1 MRKPIYVS
9 AWEIGNSSSNVVFP
23 VPPESFPTEVGGK
36 AEVIEILGA
45 GERTVFGG
53 SKLDRFTLESF
64 FPDHYDPSYVVNAPG
79 TYKIPS
85 LSIGKLREWCD
96 KEVPLQLYSKAGGL
110 NRSVVITQLN
120 YDNERAGHIGD
131 VWFTVEFVNYKPP
144 TFRKVAIK
152 KSNGKTPA
160 KPAPSTSKK
169 PQPKLPA
176 VHTVK
181 KGETLSGIAKVYYGT
196 ADYVTVYNA
205 NKKLID
211 AANKKAKI
219 KAKYNIFPGQK
230 LTIPAKKT
238 VGTGV
243 TATPKEVGTGM
254 IKVSSKN

>member
-1 MRKPIYVS
+1 MRKPIYVA
-9 AWEIGNSSSNVVFP
+9 AWEVGNASSNVVFP

-36 AEVIEILGA
+36 AEVIEILGV

-53 SKLDRFTLESF
+53 AKLDRFTLETF
-64 FPDHYDPSYVVNAPG
+64 FPAHHDPSYVVNAPG

-96 KEVPLQLYSKAGGL
+96 KEVPLQLYSKGGGL
-110 NRSVVITQLN
+110 NRTVVITQLN
-120 YDNERAGHIGD
+120 YDNERAGHLGD

-152 KSNGKTPA
+152 KTSGKTPA
-160 KPAPSTSKK
+160 KPKPPSKK
-169 PQPKLPA
+169 PKPKLPA
-176 VHTVK
+176 THTVK
-181 KGETLSGIAKVYYGT
+181 KGESLSVIAKKYYDT
-196 ADYVTVYNA
+196 ADYMTIYNA

-238 VGTGV
+238 IGTGV
-243 TATPKEVGTGM
+243 TATPKEASYGVTAG
-254 IKVSSKN
+254 ISRV